1 MENIK
6 NLIKRIGAEAETVED
21 MEQLLLSELDAY
33 DEFRKDDK
41 KKKLYLYPETEVYE
55 SPLTNN
61 GLALV
66 GEFYLGAYK
75 YYIALEQ
82 KLINHELKTKYITHI
97 H

>member
-6 NLIKRIGAEAETVED
+6 NLIIRIGAEAETPED
-21 MEQLLLSELDAY
+21 MTKLLLSELDAY
-33 DEFRKDDK
+33 NEFKKDTR

-61 GLALV
+61 GSALV

-82 KLINHELKTKYITHI
+82 KLVNNKLQTKYITHI